1 MLTNPNGSIESS
13 YHDVNINVTPKQ
25 LIDLCTKYDIKFHMC
40 NDGEDKVNFDFE
52 FGTEDGLRFFVYDWK
67 EYRSLSLNETV
78 SFHIGA
84 KDRSTSNK
92 AYDILQEELSLLNI

>member
-1 MLTNPNGSIESS
+1 MLLEPKGSMEAS

-52 FGTEDGLRFFVYDWK
+52 FETEDGLRFFVYDWK
-67 EYRSLSLNETV
+67 EYRSLSMNEIIE
-78 SFHIGA
+78 FHIGA
-84 KDRSTSNK
+84 KDRSTSNE
-92 AYDILQEELSLLNI
+92 AYEVLMNELYS